1 MLSFV
6 LTTVSAQAFSHV
18 IARLYPR
25 SLRVSISAFHSRG
38 PCIYVV
44 LFCTVWGFCLFSN
57 ITHNTPPYMQFLFVG
72 PNVCRQLP
80 SDSNS
85 LWTPLL
91 LANTS
96 HCIGVFGTFT
106 LECVHMLGAQ
116 QKRTL
121 SQGVRFLLHHH
132 LCKTKPTKKTYFN
145 FHSSGMFNLNVKL
158 RPILNTPAR
167 PVTKLSAVYL
177 RRLK

>member
-1 MLSFV
+1 MFSLVVWFGSTPAV
-6 LTTVSAQAFSHV
+6 LYFRLPAYPLTDSSLMRFGCSCFYHKRFDPFAILTFSPSSLCETYQLAGLVSGLHV

-80 SDSNS
+80 SDSTS
-85 LWTPLL
+85 RWTPLL
-91 LANTS
+91 LANTPY
-96 HCIGVFGTFT
+96 
-106 LECVHMLGAQ
+106 
-116 QKRTL
+116 
-121 SQGVRFLLHHH
+121 
-132 LCKTKPTKKTYFN
+132 CKAY
-145 FHSSGMFNLNVKL
+145 SGLA
-158 RPILNTPAR
+158 PY
-167 PVTKLSAVYL
+167 S
-177 RRLK
+177 